1 MAAPDR
7 IALKELSFDGEIL
20 RTWTYSQLLLD
31 AERLSLALANRHP
44 QGSRVAIYANNEP
57 EWIIFELACAL
68 AGLTLVTVNPAF
80 QERELKYVLEQSRS
94 EAIYHVKEF
103 RGNPIQEIAIAVCQ
117 QVPAILHRILI
128 TDHDAMHAGAEARNA
143 RDVKPGDPAQIQY
156 TSGTT
161 GFPKGAVLH
170 HNGLVQNGIDAMKRG
185 GMRAGDTFIHH
196 MPLFHTTG
204 CAILVLGG
212 LGVGATMLLAKA
224 FDPAMIVKVMEREK
238 AQFVLGVPTML
249 VALIDEIERSGR
261 DVSSV
266 RRIMAGGSMVAPDL
280 CNRARRVVGAPIQIV
295 YGQTECSPVVTQA
308 WYDDSDEDLTQT
320 VGQPVD
326 HTEVSIR
333 STVDNRIVPIGAQG
347 EICCRGYQ
355 VMLEYNDNP
364 DATRATID
372 TDGWLHTGDLGEMDA
387 RGYVRIT
394 GRVKDMIIRGGENL
408 FPAEIENC
416 LLEHDA
422 IDEIAIVGVADEKWG
437 EQVACFMRGKLQVK
451 PGSDT
456 LKAFVRARLSPQKTP
471 AYWIWVDE
479 WPLTGSGKI
488 QRFKLKEAFE
498 RGDYAGKMA

>member
-7 IALKELSFDGEIL
+7 IALKELSFGGEIL

-117 QVPAILHRILI
+117 QVSAILHRILI

-333 STVDNRIVPIGAQG
+333 STVDNRIVPISAAAGIRSCSNTTTIPTQPG
-347 EICCRGYQ
+347 PQLTLMDGYTQ
-355 VMLEYNDNP
+355 ATSEKW
-364 DATRATID
+364 TRAVMS
-372 TDGWLHTGDLGEMDA
+372 GS
-387 RGYVRIT
+387 RG
-394 GRVKDMIIRGGENL
+394 
-408 FPAEIENC
+408 A
-416 LLEHDA
+416 
-422 IDEIAIVGVADEKWG
+422 
-437 EQVACFMRGKLQVK
+437 
-451 PGSDT
+451 
-456 LKAFVRARLSPQKTP
+456 
-471 AYWIWVDE
+471 
-479 WPLTGSGKI
+479 
-488 QRFKLKEAFE
+488 
-498 RGDYAGKMA
+498 